1 MKVSH
6 KHKYVFVELPQT
18 ASSAVGLELIEN
30 YNAENFMAKH
40 ALYREFAKRSS
51 DKEKDYFVFSAVRD
65 PMDVVVSKYMK
76 YKNDH
81 HNYSKKKK
89 KYMNA
94 RLDKLIS
101 PIRERRRH
109 KWIQKN
115 NASFGD
121 FFLKYYKRPYSNWS
135 IVEHKDFDFIMRFE
149 KIQDDFNTVLEK
161 IGLRPVRPLPVRN
174 KTEEKSKAHSY
185 FNTIELQKHAKYV
198 FGPYMR
204 FWNYDFPEEWSSIK
218 EPENAQKD
226 FERINKLRSI
236 FWKYFH

>member
-18 ASSAVGLELIEN
+18 ASSAIGLELIEN

-40 ALYREFAKRSS
+40 ALYREFANRANE
-51 DKEKDYFVFSAVRD
+51 DEKKYFVFSAVRD

-94 RLDKLIS
+94 RLDKMIS
-101 PIRERRRH
+101 PIRERKRH

-115 NASFGD
+115 NSSFGE
-121 FFLKYYKRPYSNWS
+121 FFLKYYTKPYSNWS
-135 IVEHKDFDFIMRFE
+135 IVEHKNFDLIMRFE
-149 KIQDDFNTVLEK
+149 NIKEDFKKVLDK
-161 IGLRPVRPLPVRN
+161 IGLDIVRPLPVKN
-174 KTEEKSKAHSY
+174 KTELKD
-185 FNTIELQKHAKYV
+185 NVQKLFRHA
-198 FGPYMR
+198 R
-204 FWNYDFPEEWSSIK
+204 IK
-218 EPENAQKD
+218 KTC
-226 FERINKLRSI
+226 
-236 FWKYFH
+236 